1 MARDAQAFT
10 IGDNS
15 AGNNTKVDYILLQG
29 GGTGVFPVARVVF
42 RGSATLNGSGVG
54 DTADCRIT
62 LPLPSDNVWQLDSWA
77 MYVSDTVGY
86 DTNIFE
92 MYVAPSTTAFGQS
105 TQINFPISRFEELNP
120 TQNSVQV
127 PYALCGQP
135 FDAGTPTS
143 ASAAVQTMVTFDDPY
158 RIISFNDV
166 SGGADPV
173 IHLSG
178 GSTANVTAG
187 TVRLVVS
194 FLAYTFEQMSDSS
207 LWVGLNTRG

>member
-1 MARDAQAFT
+1 MARDNQAFT

-29 GGTGVFPVARVVF
+29 GGIGVFPVARVVF

-62 LPLPSDNVWQLDSWA
+62 LPLPSDNVWQMDSFA
-77 MYVSDTVGY
+77 VHLNGTAQY
-86 DTNIFE
+86 DANLFE

-105 TQINFPISRFEELNP
+105 TQVNFPILS
-120 TQNSVQV
+120 TQNINPSQVTGSGSV
-127 PYALCGQP
+127 ALALANYPATGSS
-135 FDAGTPTS
+135 T
-143 ASAAVQTMVTFDDPY
+143 VVFDDPY
-158 RIISFNDV
+158 RIISFNDL

-173 IHLSG
+173 IWLSG
-178 GSTANVTAG
+178 GGTTNIQSG

-194 FLAYTFEQMSDSS
+194 FLAYTFEQMSNSA
-207 LWVGLNTRG
+207 LWVGLNHRG

>member
-1 MARDAQAFT
+1 MARDNQAFT

-29 GGTGVFPVARVVF
+29 GGIGVFPVARVVF
-42 RGSATLNGSGVG
+42 RGSATLDGSGVG

-62 LPLPSDNVWQLDSWA
+62 LPLPSDNVWQMDSFA
-77 MYVSDTVGY
+77 VHTEGTTDY
-86 DTNIFE
+86 DSNLFE

-105 TQINFPISRFEELNP
+105 TQIDFPLIKTVSINP
-120 TQNSVQV
+120 SQAAGSSVSS
-127 PYALCGQP
+127 YAL
-135 FDAGTPTS
+135 AGHV
-143 ASAAVQTMVTFDDPY
+143 SAAGSGTNIETSILFEDPF
-158 RIISFNDV
+158 RIISFNDL

-173 IHLSG
+173 IWLSG
-178 GSTANVTAG
+178 GNTTAVTSG

-194 FLAYTFEQMSDSS
+194 FLAYTFEQMSNAA